1 MTDKQKFR
9 LTKILISATI
19 CVLGVFMPLKPVKI
33 GIFVLAYIIA
43 GHDVIT
49 KVFKNIA
56 KGKVMNEKFLMTVA
70 TLGAFIVGEYP
81 EAAGVMIFYQV
92 GELFES
98 IATGKSRNSIKA
110 LLDLKPDVTTVLKDD
125 KETVVPTDE
134 VASGEIIL
142 IKAGERI
149 PLDGIIIEGNTS
161 VDTSSIT
168 GEALP
173 QDKTVGDSVFSGT
186 VNLSGAVTVKVTSIY
201 REGTLAKIL
210 ELTEKSAEKKAKTES
225 FITRFAR
232 YYTPIVVYSALAL
245 AIIPSVIWG
254 DPKDWIYRAL
264 SFLVV
269 SCPCALVVSVPLSFF
284 GGIGS
289 GAKKGILIKGSQA
302 IEKLACADTAVFDK
316 TGTLTTGEFKVTKV
330 FAVDTDEE
338 SLLYI
343 AAAAEKNSNHPI
355 AKCICREVKGEN
367 PYKAESVTEAA
378 GMGIKA
384 QIGGETYYF
393 GNAALMEKAGADY
406 KKDLPATAVHIAKN
420 SDYKGYILA
429 EDIIKPEATNLIKN
443 LKALGIKNTVMLTG
457 DNKSIAHKVADK
469 LGVDTFKSQLLP
481 QDKVSAVE
489 ELIENG
495 HKVIFAGDGI
505 NDAPVLARSHV
516 GITMGALGSDAA
528 IEASD
533 VVIMDDNLKRIPQ
546 ALKLSRRTLSIARQ
560 NIIFSIAVK
569 LLILILSATG
579 NATMWLAVIGDVGVL
594 VIAILNSLR
603 TLK

>member
-1 MTDKQKFR
+1 
-9 LTKILISATI
+9 
-19 CVLGVFMPLKPVKI
+19 
-33 GIFVLAYIIA
+33 
-43 GHDVIT
+43 
-49 KVFKNIA
+49 
-56 KGKVMNEKFLMTVA
+56 
-70 TLGAFIVGEYP
+70 
-81 EAAGVMIFYQV
+81 
-92 GELFES
+92 
-98 IATGKSRNSIKA
+98 
-110 LLDLKPDVTTVLKDD
+110 
-125 KETVVPTDE
+125 
-134 VASGEIIL
+134 
-142 IKAGERI
+142 
-149 PLDGIIIEGNTS
+149 
-161 VDTSSIT
+161 
-168 GEALP
+168 
-173 QDKTVGDSVFSGT
+173 
-186 VNLSGAVTVKVTSIY
+186 
-201 REGTLAKIL
+201 
-210 ELTEKSAEKKAKTES
+210 
-225 FITRFAR
+225 
-232 YYTPIVVYSALAL
+232 
-245 AIIPSVIWG
+245 
-254 DPKDWIYRAL
+254 
-264 SFLVV
+264 
-269 SCPCALVVSVPLSFF
+269 
-284 GGIGS
+284 
-289 GAKKGILIKGSQA
+289 
-302 IEKLACADTAVFDK
+302 
-316 TGTLTTGEFKVTKV
+316 
-330 FAVDTDEE
+330 
-338 SLLYI
+338 
-343 AAAAEKNSNHPI
+343 
-355 AKCICREVKGEN
+355 
-367 PYKAESVTEAA
+367 
-378 GMGIKA
+378 MGIKA

-393 GNAALMEKAGADY
+393 GNVALMEKAGADY

-429 EDIIKPEATNLIKN
+429 EDVIKPEATNLIKN

-457 DNKSIAHKVADK
+457 DNKSIAQKVADK